1 MDKRFGVKE
10 IPETAQVKLATMKQQ
25 LDESIEDWADRVLQ
39 LTIHAFQNLPDDF
52 MYSQSI
58 QRICVECID
67 REAGQFAA
75 NLHLTTIKDVIDKL
89 KLQNNL

>member
-39 LTIHAFQNLPDDF
+39 LTTHAFQNLPDNF
-52 MYSQSI
+52 MYSQAI
-58 QRICVECID
+58 QRICVGGID

-75 NLHLTTIKDVIDKL
+75 NLRLTTIKDLIDKL
-89 KLQNNL
+89 KVQNNL